1 MTHQPISSFYEAQ
14 TGEFIIEVEELL
26 KLFESLTRVDIQRT
40 GRPLWVVSKTW
51 KEMFLC

>member
-40 GRPLWVVSKTW
+40 GRPYGLYPRHGK
-51 KEMFLC
+51 KCF